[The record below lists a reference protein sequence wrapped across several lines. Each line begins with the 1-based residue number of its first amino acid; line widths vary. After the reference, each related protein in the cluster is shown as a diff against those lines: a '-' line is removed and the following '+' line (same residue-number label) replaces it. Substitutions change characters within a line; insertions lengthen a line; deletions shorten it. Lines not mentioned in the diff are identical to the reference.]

1 MAGST
6 TAVLRV
12 KFIGGAQM
20 DVIVDEPAGSESEL
34 VEHAIAALSHDDGVL
49 RARHGDRLVVVF
61 ARGVAA
67 IEVAPRG
74 AVL

>member
-1 MAGST
+1 MTGST

-12 KFIGGAQM
+12 KFIGGTQM
-20 DVIVDEPAGSESEL
+20 DITIDEPDVDEDAL
-34 VEHAIAALSHDDGVL
+34 VEHAIAALSQDSGVL

-61 ARGVAA
+61 ARAVAA
-67 IEVAPRG
+67 VEVAPRG

>member
-1 MAGST
+1 MVGST
-6 TAVLRV
+6 SAVLRV

-20 DVIVDEPAGSESEL
+20 DVIVDEHDVGENEL

-61 ARGVAA
+61 ARAVAA
-67 IEVAPRG
+67 VEIAPRG